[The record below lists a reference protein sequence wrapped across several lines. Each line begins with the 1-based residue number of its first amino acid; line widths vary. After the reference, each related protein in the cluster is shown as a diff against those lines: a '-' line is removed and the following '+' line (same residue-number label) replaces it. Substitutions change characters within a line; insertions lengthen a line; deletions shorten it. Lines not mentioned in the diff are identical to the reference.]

1 MAKGCQIFLAHI
13 SAKKEEENSE
23 GKQFKDV
30 PVFRDFPKIFPED
43 LLGLPPARPVEF
55 QIDLIPGAAPVARA
69 PYRLAPF
76 EVIPFGL
83 TKAPAVFMDL
93 MNRVC
98 KPYLDKFVIVFIDD
112 ILIYSKDKKEHE
124 EHLKAILELLKE
136 EKLYA
141 KFSKY
146 EFWIP
151 KKANVVADALSHKER
166 IKPLRVRALVM
177 TIGLDLPKQI
187 LEAQIE
193 ALKPENLKNKD
204 VGGMIRKDIPK
215 EKLEPRAD
223 GTLCLNDRSWLTC
236 YEISM
241 STAYHPEIDGQS
253 ERTIQTPEDMLRAC
267 VIDFGNGWVK
277 HLPLCEF
284 SYNSYHA
291 SIKAAP
297 YEALYG
303 CKCRSPMCW
312 AEVEEAQLT
321 GPEMIQE
328 TTKKIVLI
336 KQRIQ
341 AAQDRQK
348 SYADL
353 KRKPMEFEI
362 WDRVMLKNGFQKGK
376 IDQTLFIKKQKGDIL
391 LVQVYVDDIIFGST
405 NKDLYG
411 KSASTPIDTEKPL
424 LKDPDAE
431 DVDVHTYRSMIGS
444 LMYLTSSRPNI
455 MFAVC
460 AVKRIFR
467 YLKGKPHLGLW
478 YPKDSPFNLV
488 AYSNSD
494 YAGASLDKKSS
505 TGGCQ
510 FLGCILISW
519 QCKKQTVVATSSTE
533 AEYVAVASCCA
544 QVLWIQNQLLDYGY
558 NFMHTTIYIDKSST
572 IIFAQLARMG
582 YEKPSTKLTF
592 YKAFFLAQWKDDESG
607 KLELAM
613 KMWNVVLKATTNMEV
628 KEKIEFCLQ
637 EDLAF
642 CLGSIAFCLSQESCV
657 LSLKHCILPNFQDLA
672 FCLRIT
678 AQMHNNIIAA
688 GSRDHLPMLATGR
701 YPQWRSCSSV
711 EATDDS
717 PVIPEHTTVETP
729 MNMTPENK
737 AHFEAK
743 KEAIHL
749 ILTGIGDEI
758 YSIVDAC
765 QTAQEM
771 WEAIERLQQEGQ
783 GYAKE
788 FGSHC
793 KVLQEDYKPT
803 NNNLRTSSN
812 FRNKNVDTTLR
823 FKNDNQSGQFG
834 NQRTVNV
841 AGAREKVRSSVV
853 QQSEIQCFNYKEF
866 GHFAKECR
874 KPKRVKDFAYHK
886 EKMLLCKQAKQ
897 GVPLQAEQYD
907 WLADTDEEV
916 DEQELEAHYSYMAKI
931 QGVPTAESVIDSEP
945 VEQVQNDAGYNV
957 FANDL
962 QHSEQSESVSNTCLV
977 ETDDSNVIL
986 GSPDMCEDAIQ
997 NDQNDVE
1004 SDDERV
1010 ALANL
1015 ISNLKLDVDENK
1027 KIQNKSLGES
1037 ISVRDSCL
1045 VALQNKQ
1052 TEFEKYKAFNDCT
1065 IDYDKLKYLFSM
1077 EEETLALERES
1088 RSKLNKDLVRPYDY
1102 TTLNNLYEIF
1112 KPPTQEVKKTKKKTK
1127 SDQNQTKREASS
1139 SKLSLD
1145 QTSNSTSSTNPTPK
1159 GRIRRTHTDG
1169 YEDAIVIPEIAATN
1183 FELKHD
1189 KMPADCLKI
1198 IESKSKV
1205 CQTRAKVV
1213 VAKVSSNSSTP
1224 AVSANVAELKDMV
1237 RALLLD
1243 KKNQYSAQT
1252 SSPSPAPIKAVE
1264 PNCVTCGVSQTQSV
1278 SQNDFERYIKAND
1291 AVLRNIQNQGQSIQN
1306 QCQSTQN
1313 QLQIMQNQLA
1323 NLTDMMAKFIS
1334 ANTASS
1340 SGSGTLPGNTVT
1352 NPKEDLKGITT
1363 RSGVAY
1369 QGPTTPTPS
1378 KVANQGT
1385 EVTKDLVQTSSSQ
1398 STTPVQ
1404 PTVTQS
1410 EPKTPVSKP
1419 VVALVRMDECL
1430 ALADLGASINLM
1442 PLSVWKGLS
1451 LPELTLTCMTL
1462 ELADRTES
1470 KPVGI
1475 AKDVK
1480 TSRALIDVHK
1490 GELTLRIRNEAIT
1503 YNLDQTSRYSAN
1515 YDQMTANKIDVADEA
1530 CEEYSQEVLGFFDVT
1545 TSGSPTP
1552 LDDLIISTTSPTL
1565 TPFGDSDF

>member
-841 AGAREKVRSSVV
+841 AGAREK
-853 QQSEIQCFNYKEF
+853 
-866 GHFAKECR
+866 
-874 KPKRVKDFAYHK
+874 
-886 EKMLLCKQAKQ
+886 
-897 GVPLQAEQYD
+897 AEQYD

-1264 PNCVTCGVSQTQSV
+1264 PNCVTCG
-1278 SQNDFERYIKAND
+1278 
-1291 AVLRNIQNQGQSIQN
+1291 
-1306 QCQSTQN
+1306 
-1313 QLQIMQNQLA
+1313 
-1323 NLTDMMAKFIS
+1323 
-1334 ANTASS
+1334 
-1340 SGSGTLPGNTVT
+1340 GSGTLPGNTVT

-1419 VVALVRMDECL
+1419 VVAL
-1430 ALADLGASINLM
+1430 
-1442 PLSVWKGLS
+1442 
-1451 LPELTLTCMTL
+1451 
-1462 ELADRTES
+1462 
-1470 KPVGI
+1470 
-1475 AKDVK
+1475 

-1565 TPFGDSDF
+1565 TPFGDSDFLLFEEADAFL